1 MEGESMSE
9 ESQASGIDR
18 AIKDRNREVDEM
30 QIEIVKKL
38 AKNPKVIEALKN
50 LLEPL
55 KQEGD
60 KLTIKCIHKKVLGE
74 K

>member
-1 MEGESMSE
+1 MSE

-60 KLTIKCIHKKVLGE
+60 KLTIK
-74 K
+74 